1 MLNLKTGIIDSIEI
15 VNAPN
20 SNTYHSFS
28 SNSRWVA
35 FASKRDDGLYGK
47 PYFFHIGEDGSVT
60 KPFVL
65 PQEYPD
71 FYDNCLK
78 SFNIPELS
86 KNEVPFSTKDV
97 ENVIKS
103 ESVNF
108 TMSIQP

>member
-1 MLNLKTGIIDSIEI
+1 MEIDSLKN
-15 VNAPN
+15 VNSRN
-20 SNTYHSFS
+20 SDTYHTFS
-28 SNSRWVA
+28 SNSKWVV

-47 PYFFHIGEDGSVT
+47 PYFFHIDESGLSS

-86 KNEVPFSTKDV
+86 KGAVPFSVKDV
-97 ENVIKS
+97 ESVLKTKS
-103 ESVNF
+103 INF
-108 TMSIQP
+108 